1 MQIAENEGE
10 PETNYSLVSRQVR
23 GGSKHY
29 LPHTRP
35 KWCTQLYHVKFCL
48 GNLGICLFEWQ
59 TVNLLKPTD
68 YVLNHQFSIQQLYAL
83 PTLYLCVLYLSQKKQ
98 QLVPLTA

>member
-35 KWCTQLYHVKFCL
+35 KWCTQLYMSSSVWEILAFVCPNGKQLKTIKSCKEENCL
-48 GNLGICLFEWQ
+48 RICISCSKD
-59 TVNLLKPTD
+59 VYITD
-68 YVLNHQFSIQQLYAL
+68 QFLMI
-83 PTLYLCVLYLSQKKQ
+83 
-98 QLVPLTA
+98 

>member
-48 GNLGICLFEWQ
+48 GNLGICLSEWQ
-59 TVNLLKPTD
+59 TVKDDKILQRRELSKNLHILFQRCLH
-68 YVLNHQFSIQQLYAL
+68 Y
-83 PTLYLCVLYLSQKKQ
+83 
-98 QLVPLTA
+98 